1 MKTPTVLADEVLSTL
16 TGLGEYELTR
26 QKTKYEKRKT
36 EIESKLAVLQAKE
49 STLRS
54 DAYEFIDMPDEL
66 AIAKQK
72 VQAVQNELNDA
83 LLDKD
88 VNKIVLSKID
98 KMVDE
103 IAAKK
108 NQDLILKYLKSQG
121 YTTVEQVKAALS
133 KNH

>member
-1 MKTPTVLADEVLSTL
+1 MKTPTVSADEVLSTL

-26 QKTKYEKRKT
+26 QKTKYEKRKSD
-36 EIESKLAVLQAKE
+36 IETKLATLQAKE

-54 DAYEFIDMPDEL
+54 DAYEFLEMPDEL
-66 AIAKQK
+66 AIAKLK
-72 VQAVQNELNDA
+72 VQAVQNELNEA
-83 LLDKD
+83 LIEKD
-88 VNKIVLSKID
+88 VNKVVLSKID

-108 NQDLILKYLKSQG
+108 NHEQILKYLKSQG
-121 YTTVEQVKAALS
+121 YTTVEQVKEALS